1 MNSIKVT
8 IEKDGKTI
16 AYSGEF
22 VVIGMIRDDG
32 EDNVITVATFGD
44 TTAYS
49 AAMLGC
55 QVSAKLV
62 KPFDML
68 ESISAEDER

>member
-49 AAMLGC
+49 AA
-55 QVSAKLV
+55 KLV